1 MFYSF
6 CWWLC
11 MIWIRVMYHVEII
24 GRENVP
30 RDRGYILAAN
40 HRTNMDPIFVAAG
53 VRAPIRYMAKVELFQ
68 KGKLFSWLLHRL
80 GAFPVERG
88 KGDTGAVEWA
98 EQVVRSG
105 AVLGMFPEGTRSKD
119 GTPGKPKSGVAMI
132 ASQTNA
138 SVLPC
143 AVCYGKELRF
153 RTRLTIRYGPL
164 IPYERLGF
172 SPANAAPREIK
183 AASRLIMDEIVRLL
197 EEQA

>member
-11 MIWIRVMYHVEII
+11 MIWIRVMYHVEIV

-119 GTPGKPKSGVAMI
+119 GTPGDDRFTDERFCAAMRRMLWERT
-132 ASQTNA
+132 ALSYTA
-138 SVLPC
+138 HHPLRPADSV
-143 AVCYGKELRF
+143 
-153 RTRLTIRYGPL
+153 
-164 IPYERLGF
+164 
-172 SPANAAPREIK
+172 
-183 AASRLIMDEIVRLL
+183 
-197 EEQA
+197 